1 MSERTDTDL
10 SDCAILEAKRENPK
24 KSRMSLYPSRLP
36 AFLLHPPQPAAARR
50 CSDVSV

>member
-10 SDCAILEAKRENPK
+10 SDCAILEAKRETPK

-36 AFLLHPPQPAAARR
+36 DFLFASPAPRR
-50 CSDVSV
+50 RSSLL